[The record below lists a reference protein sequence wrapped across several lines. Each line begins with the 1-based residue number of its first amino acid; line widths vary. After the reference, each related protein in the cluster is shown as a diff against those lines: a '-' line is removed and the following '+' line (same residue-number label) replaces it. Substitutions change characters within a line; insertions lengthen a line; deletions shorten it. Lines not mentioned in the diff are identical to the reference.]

1 MNKERI
7 RHDNSAQG
15 IQKALDALILA
26 KPELENII
34 NCFGPLLVAKAA
46 FKEACSLPEELKDH
60 ALSLNSDRFAKG
72 EPLLTDIGLVDF
84 HEDFKL
90 AAQKL
95 LPPMETAFVGIKE
108 DIQKIAQGFAD
119 DSIDP
124 RECVQAFV
132 GGTSQALE
140 KTATTIGTTP
150 EIFNFI
156 ISQVAK
162 PFMEMQ
168 SASLAPLI
176 AGQQWLRGYC
186 PICGSYAAIAGLV
199 GEGGKRWLQCA
210 TCCHEWRFDRHTCP
224 KCNDSD
230 HTKHDYFFDKDSP
243 AKAQERVDECHACKS
258 YLLTKDLREHTDPVN
273 MEVAALGMV
282 SLDIRAQEKGY
293 MPLASTLWN
302 SLT

>member
-1 MNKERI
+1 MDKERI
-7 RHDNSAQG
+7 RHDNSAKG
-15 IQKALDALILA
+15 VQKALDTLMLD
-26 KPELENII
+26 KPELENMV

-46 FKEACSLPEELKDH
+46 FKETCSLPEELEDQ
-60 ALSLNSDRFAKG
+60 SLHLNTNRFAQG
-72 EPLLTDIGLVDF
+72 EPLLTDIGLIDF
-84 HEDFKL
+84 HEDFKR

-95 LPPMETAFVGIKE
+95 LPPMETAFIGIKG

-119 DSIDP
+119 DSINP

-132 GGTSQALE
+132 GGTPLVLE
-140 KTATTIGTTP
+140 KTAASTGTTP
-150 EIFNFI
+150 DIFNFI
-156 ISQVAK
+156 IGQLAK

-168 SASLAPLI
+168 SASLAHLI
-176 AGQQWLRGYC
+176 AGQQWLHGYC
-186 PICGSYAAIAGLV
+186 PICGSYAAIAGLI

-210 TCCHEWRFDRHTCP
+210 TCGHEWRFDRHTCP

-230 HTKHDYFFDKDSP
+230 HTQHDYFFDKNSP
-243 AKAQERVDECHACKS
+243 AKAKERVDECHACKS
-258 YLLTKDLREHTDPVN
+258 YLLTTDLRERTDPVN

-282 SLDIRAQEKGY
+282 SLDMRAQEKGY